1 MFLLNFLS
9 NNIKEWTSGKVEGL
23 VENAP
28 VPGAKLAAK
37 ILGKAS
43 GWAVDLAASKLL
55 PGDYMLV
62 NILIVTYTS

>member
-28 VPGAKLAAK
+28 VPDAKLAAK